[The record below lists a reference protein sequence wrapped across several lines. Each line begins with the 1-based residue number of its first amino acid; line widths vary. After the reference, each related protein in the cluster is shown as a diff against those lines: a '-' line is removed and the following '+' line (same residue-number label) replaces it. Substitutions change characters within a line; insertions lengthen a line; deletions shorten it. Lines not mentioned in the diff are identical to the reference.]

1 MDNQEKRTVPQNFLL
16 LKFGVNVYTKDGK
29 EGSFRFDDASAD
41 ALIAE
46 FNSRSRDL
54 VIAYL
59 TNKINTPITDESNLN
74 GFDGNCYTASTL
86 GFVPQLL
93 YMGMDTSDKD
103 MRAVIP
109 DLLDDMIQEKGKMEP
124 GRAVNESM
132 AALREVRKQY

>member
-1 MDNQEKRTVPQNFLL
+1 MVDPDK
-16 LKFGVNVYTKDGK
+16 
-29 EGSFRFDDASAD
+29 S
-41 ALIAE
+41 
-46 FNSRSRDL
+46 
-54 VIAYL
+54 L
-59 TNKINTPITDESNLN
+59 TE
-74 GFDGNCYTASTL
+74 FDGNIYEAGTL